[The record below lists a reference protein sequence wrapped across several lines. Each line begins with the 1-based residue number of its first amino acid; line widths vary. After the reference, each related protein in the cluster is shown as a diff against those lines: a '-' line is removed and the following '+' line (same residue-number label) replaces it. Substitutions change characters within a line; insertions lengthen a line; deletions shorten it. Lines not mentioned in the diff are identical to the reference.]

1 MIDRYARPEMAA
13 LWTEE
18 AKLQRWLHVELA
30 VCRAWARRG
39 VIPEDDLREI
49 EAKAAFSVERTQ
61 EIEQTTNHDV
71 VAFLTNVNENIGPAS
86 RWVHYGM
93 TSSDV
98 LDTGMGIALADAGV
112 ILVREQR
119 ALTEALVE
127 KAREHADTS
136 TVGRTHGI
144 HAEPTTFGL
153 KLAGFAAESARNEER
168 LARAFAQA
176 AVGKLSGAVGTY
188 AMLDPEIEDEV
199 MDELGL
205 VAEPF
210 GTQVVARDRHAELCT
225 AMAVAA
231 AGLERL
237 AVELR
242 HLQRTE
248 LREAEEAFRSGQKGS
263 SAMPHK
269 RNPITAERISGLARV
284 IRANSVAALENVALW
299 HERDISHSSVERV
312 ILPDST
318 TLLDYMLVTTRRL
331 IEGLVV
337 SPERMQ
343 KVLDSSHGL
352 VYSQRILLSLIER
365 GLTREEAYEAVQRNA
380 LRAWDEE
387 RPLRETLR
395 EDDAVSAVISSAALD
410 ELMDPAW
417 YTRHTH
423 RLLGER
429 LPGEPVELT
438 EEALAAAPAASGT
451 PARPRRDNELRA
463 AILAALRVAGRPVR
477 EAALFE
483 RVGRRVSTTPTP
495 HHFLDTAAHL
505 AADGRIAV
513 MPDHEDTG
521 RREPEPFRPQFYRLV
536 TD

>member
-13 LWTEE
+13 LWTED
-18 AKLQRWLHVELA
+18 AKLQRWLDVELA

-39 VIPEDDLREI
+39 VIPESDLREI
-49 EAKAAFSVERTQ
+49 EAKAAFTVERTR
-61 EIEQTTNHDV
+61 EIEETTNHDV

-98 LDTGMGIALADAGV
+98 LDTGMGIAIADAGV

-119 ALTEALVE
+119 ALSETLAA
-127 KAREHADTS
+127 KAREYGET
-136 TVGRTHGI
+136 TCVGRTHGI

-153 KLAGFAAESARNEER
+153 KLAGFAAESIRNEER

-188 AMLDPEIEDEV
+188 AMLDPDLEEEV

-210 GTQVVARDRHAELCT
+210 GTQVVARDRHAELLS

-231 AGLERL
+231 SGLERL

-248 LREAEEAFRSGQKGS
+248 LREAEEAFRTGQKGS

-284 IRANSVAALENVALW
+284 IRANAVAALENVALW
-299 HERDISHSSVERV
+299 HERDISHSSVERI
-312 ILPDST
+312 ILPDSM
-318 TLLDYMLVTTRRL
+318 TLLDYMLTTTRRL
-331 IEGLVV
+331 VDGLVV
-337 SPERMQ
+337 SEERMR

-352 VYSQRILLSLIER
+352 VYSQRVLLSLIER
-365 GLTREEAYEAVQRNA
+365 GLTREEAYAAVQRNA
-380 LRAWDEE
+380 MRAWDEE
-387 RPLRETLR
+387 RPLRQLLE
-395 EDDAVSAVISSAALD
+395 EDEAISAVMSGPALD

-417 YTRHTH
+417 YTRHAE
-423 RLLGER
+423 RLLAER
-429 LPGEPVELT
+429 LPGGPDTVDV
-438 EEALAAAPAASGT
+438 AAS
-451 PARPRRDNELRA
+451 ASAAQQAPRKDAELRA
-463 AILAALRVAGRPVR
+463 AILTALRVAGTPIR
-477 EAALFE
+477 EAQLFE
-483 RVGRRVSTTPTP
+483 RVGRRVSKTPTP
-495 HHFLDTAAHL
+495 KHFLETAAHL
-505 AADGRIAV
+505 AAEQRIAIL
-513 MPDHEDTG
+513 PDEDRG
-521 RREPEPFRPQFYRLV
+521 HRPPEPFLARFYRL
-536 TD
+536 TSD